1 MGTYGVTHVKKN
13 DKIIP
18 LSDSYDGYFSNGM
31 GQANLF
37 TIKHMSDNL
46 LDRLFD
52 RFTAHLTEQ
61 DDDDDYDEKTLT
73 NREIEEVIFNFSKEG
88 VTQEAQDW
96 LKIALSDSIRT
107 SLTGVGPLLYLNY
120 HPHYGRDYEYCDY
133 LVDLDNKK
141 YYIQD
146 YPVDFDLIRQLS
158 VNKINFLG
166 TYLEKA
172 ELKEFGL
179 KNHFPELINEYSSLS
194 YDEKS
199 QKKNQKKLIEIDKK
213 IKCFLTDLLK
223 LDENLILNFYQK
235 KEEERRAYLAQY
247 KENNKRAQS
256 LSLIEET
263 EDSGFGSYSV
273 RTANNISSAQLR
285 KVLVF
290 CNKLGEL
297 APEAQLLL
305 KNAMWGMQENYQHGG
320 ISFFSPRGNKKVEQ
334 NCYEATM
341 EILENEFKMRF
352 NIMSTA
358 GSNWKYAHE
367 VTETEAQV
375 DDEWGLLKTAIIEK
389 CCYSLDEIKK
399 ENPEIVQNLDI
410 WLVYHGNY
418 QEIRKEIL
426 EKQDA
431 GYYAIVW
438 VYMALLNQDKDL
450 FDIAYE
456 TAKKQ
461 YEQCEDKVKEI
472 ISKNYL
478 ISLSDGQHIEKLVT
492 NLAHISNVEKN
503 DGTEAFVQHLKN
515 KKFLNELEPYMNNS
529 EKGKYLKKTK
539 VKP

>member
-61 DDDDDYDEKTLT
+61 DDDYDEKTLT

-88 VTQEAQDW
+88 ATQEAQDW
-96 LKIALSDSIRT
+96 LKGALSDSIRT
-107 SLTGVGPLLYLNY
+107 SVTGVGPLLYLNY

-133 LVDLDNKK
+133 LMDLDKKK
-141 YYIQD
+141 YHIQGC
-146 YPVDFDLIRQLS
+146 PIDFDLIRQLS

-166 TYLEKA
+166 AYLKKDQ
-172 ELKEFGL
+172 LKKFGL
-179 KNHFPELINEYSSLS
+179 KNSFSELLSEYAEMS
-194 YDEKS
+194 YDEKV
-199 QKKNQKKLIEIDKK
+199 QKKNEKKLAQLELK
-213 IKCFLTDLLK
+213 IQECLTDILK
-223 LDENLILNFYQK
+223 VDEKLISNYYQQQ
-235 KEEERRAYLAQY
+235 EEQRQAQLAQY
-247 KENNKRAQS
+247 DTRNKTAKS
-256 LSLIEET
+256 IIEE
-263 EDSGFGSYSV
+263 ENSDFGSYSI
-273 RTANNISSAQLR
+273 RTANHISSAQLR

-305 KNAMWGMQENYQHGG
+305 KNAMWGMEENYQHGG

-334 NCYEATM
+334 DCYEATM
-341 EILENEFKMRF
+341 DILENEFKMKF

-367 VTETEAQV
+367 VTETETEV
-375 DDEWGLLKTAIIEK
+375 DDEWRGILGTPIIEK
-389 CCYSLDEIKK
+389 CCYDLNDIKK
-399 ENPEIVQNLDI
+399 ENPEILQDMNV
-410 WLVYHGNY
+410 WLVYHAKY
-418 QEIRKEIL
+418 QEVRKEIL
-426 EKQDA
+426 ETKNA
-431 GYYAIVW
+431 GNFAIVW
-438 VYMALLNQDKDL
+438 VYMALLNQDKEV

-456 TAKKQ
+456 IAKKQ
-461 YEQCEDKVKEI
+461 YEQLDDKIKEMV
-472 ISKNYL
+472 SKNYL
-478 ISLSDGQHIEKLVT
+478 VSLSDGQHIEKLVT
-492 NLAHISNVEKN
+492 SLAKVSNVERN
-503 DGTEAFVQHLKN
+503 DGTESFVQHLQDKN
-515 KKFLNELEPYMNNS
+515 FLKELEAYMNNS